1 MMLMLIDQRY
11 IKKATGLKILS
22 VRSCR
27 STFDELENNDVII
40 AQAQAC
46 GEGRGDHKFFS
57 PPGGLYIVMREVGLN
72 INAHTLTPA
81 VGLAAHDAIKSV
93 LNIDTTL
100 KWVNDVM
107 FGGKK
112 AGGILVKCPRRGEYL
127 IGIGINYATDQ
138 KDLVNA
144 GLNDATTLKANECR
158 ATEFCVELIKRI
170 HAASLMPFD
179 YKRYNELCDTVNKTV
194 SFMRGDI
201 KVQGRAES
209 VERDG
214 SLIVRIGMATVAVD
228 AGEVSLVRE
237 AQSE

>member
-1 MMLMLIDQRY
+1 MIIDQRY
-11 IKKATGLKILS
+11 IRKATGLKVLS
-22 VRSCR
+22 VRSCK
-27 STFDELENNDVII
+27 STFSEIGNNDVII
-40 AQAQAC
+40 AQSQTY

-93 LNIDTTL
+93 TNIDTTL

-107 FGGKK
+107 YNGKK

-127 IGIGINYATDQ
+127 IGIGINYATDG
-138 KDLVNA
+138 KDLSLA
-144 GLNDATTLKANECR
+144 GLTDATTLKANECR

-170 HAASLMPFD
+170 HAATLIGFD
-179 YKRYNELCDTVNKTV
+179 YKRYNALCDTVGKDV
-194 SFMRGDI
+194 SFMRGDV
-201 KVQGRAES
+201 KVQGHAER

-214 SLIVRIGMATVAVD
+214 TLIVRIGMATVAVD
-228 AGEVSLVRE
+228 AGEVSLIRE
-237 AQSE
+237 NIHG